1 MDKLEW
7 AQKLNTEWGMQ
18 INWTNLK
25 KSELEKI
32 YTKFKNVIP
41 VDGLTADALV
51 EKVKDPYALGI
62 NLLQIYIANQARA
75 KVEEVG
81 DFLITENIGQGAI
94 VEQIIDQIVNKLG
107 RSGGLLEKFLKSR
120 SSK

>member
-1 MDKLEW
+1 MNKLEW

-18 INWTNLK
+18 IDWTNLK

-32 YTKFKNVIP
+32 YSKFKNVIA
-41 VDGLTADALV
+41 VDSLTADTLI
-51 EKVKDPYALGI
+51 EKVEDPYALGI

-81 DFLITENIGQGAI
+81 DFLINENIGQGAI
-94 VEQIIDQIVNKLG
+94 IEQVIDQIVSKLG
-107 RSGGLLEKFLKSR
+107 RGGGLLEKFLKSR
-120 SSK
+120 PVK